1 MDNIINYIVSE
12 INGEIISLNIF
23 LDKKTYPKLNTNMN
37 IGAGWRGSLIETNDN
52 RVGIKIEEHNK
63 VVILSKIVVEN
74 KNSGLGTRI
83 LNIVIDYV
91 NKNNKVL
98 WLEDVVNKKYFKKFG
113 DLELV
118 SIENGKKTYQ
128 LNIKSDI
135 NETFIRDL
143 IKRELN
149 KLIS

>member
-1 MDNIINYIVSE
+1 MENIINYIVNE

-37 IGAGWRGSLIETNDN
+37 IGAGWYGSLIETNDN
-52 RVGIKIEEHNK
+52 RIGIKIKEHNK

-83 LNIVIDYV
+83 LNVVIDYI

-98 WLEDVVNKKYFKKFG
+98 WLEDVVSKKYFKKFG

-118 SIENGKKTYQ
+118 SIQNGVKVYQ

-135 NETFIRDL
+135 SETFIRVL